1 VGTFMSVLEGE
12 LNSAACT
19 NATGSGAAWMDMLGM
34 TQDVR
39 AHGAPQVAIMAQ
51 PLNAMPTGPNSTHET
66 NTMATTRRRRVI
78 RLTSAVLARRRSGDL
93 IMPAQKPSIT

>member
-1 VGTFMSVLEGE
+1 MLEGE
-12 LNSAACT
+12 MNNAACT
-19 NATGSGAAWMDMLGM
+19 NVTGSGACMDTLGV